1 MIRRER
7 AVAGWVA
14 LLWAALGI
22 GVGWPL
28 LRLAAE
34 LDGAS
39 LIALGNPAL
48 WRAAVNTVWLAVGV
62 TAFAVVGGVPLGL
75 LVARTDLPGAERWR
89 ALWTLPYLV
98 PPLVMAVAWVALLN
112 PSNGALNLQLRAVGF
127 AGVDLYGLGGMV
139 WILGLELLPLVLLA
153 TADAAARSDPSLEE
167 AARVAGAT
175 PTQVLRR
182 VTLPLL
188 APAVAEA
195 SGAVLASSAA
205 SFGVPYLL
213 ATGGTT
219 PAPVLTTFIY
229 QALDLSPRDGRPQ
242 ALAACGVLLAF
253 GLGLPALARRGAA
266 RWTVPQVGGKAAR
279 PSPIALGS
287 WRWPVAVALAG
298 GWAFAVLLPLVTL
311 AATSLLVS
319 FGKGYRLDN
328 LGLEPWIATLGR
340 PAVQQAIA
348 RSLVVAAGAATVATA
363 VGVGV
368 ALLAERTEA
377 RGRRALLVA
386 ARAPYAVPG
395 TVLALGMLLAWS
407 QEIRWILAERVTVA
421 LALSGTA
428 WLVGLAWAVKFLAI
442 PTGSAV
448 AALGAVDR
456 SLEEAARV
464 AGTTAVGAWRRV
476 TLPLLRADLG
486 TAWLLVF
493 LPAVS
498 EVTLAILL
506 CGPESRVLGAA
517 LFELQTYGDPPGA
530 AVLSVVTAMVV
541 LAGNG
546 ALRWMSGRKHG

>member
-7 AVAGWVA
+7 AVAGGVA
-14 LLWAALGI
+14 LAWAALGV

-28 LRLAAE
+28 VRLAAE

-39 LIALGNPAL
+39 LDALGNAAL
-48 WRAAVNTVWLAVGV
+48 WRAAVNTGLLSLGV
-62 TAFAVVGGVPLGL
+62 TAFSVIGGVPLGL
-75 LVARTDLPGAERWR
+75 LVARTDLPGAARWR

-112 PSNGALNLQLRAVGF
+112 PSNGALNVQLRAVG
-127 AGVDLYGLGGMV
+127 APGVDLYGLGGMV
-139 WILGLELLPLVLLA
+139 WILGLELLPLVALA

-175 PTQVLRR
+175 PIQVLRR

-229 QALDLSPRDGRPQ
+229 QSLDLAPRDGRPP
-242 ALAACGVLLAF
+242 ALAACAVLLAF
-253 GLGLPALARRGAA
+253 GLGFPALARRAAA
-266 RWTVPQVGGKAAR
+266 RWAVPHIGGKAAR
-279 PSPIALGS
+279 PSTVPLGR
-287 WRWPVAVALAG
+287 WRWPIAATLAAM
-298 GWAFAVLLPLVTL
+298 WSFAVLLPLVTL

-319 FGKGYRLDN
+319 FGKGYQLDN
-328 LGLEPWIATLGR
+328 LGLEPWFHTLGR
-340 PAVQQAIA
+340 PAIRQALV
-348 RSLVVAAGAATVATA
+348 RSLVVAAGAATAATA

-377 RGRRALLVA
+377 WGRRALLVA

-407 QEIRWILAERVTVA
+407 QEIRWIVGERVTFA
-421 LALSGTA
+421 LSLSGTA

-442 PTGSAV
+442 PTGGAV
-448 AALGAVDR
+448 AALASVDR

-476 TLPLLRADLG
+476 TLPLLRADVG

-530 AVLSVVTAMVV
+530 AVLSVLTAAVV
-541 LAGNG
+541 LAGNA
-546 ALRWMSGRKHG
+546 ALRWIAGRDHG